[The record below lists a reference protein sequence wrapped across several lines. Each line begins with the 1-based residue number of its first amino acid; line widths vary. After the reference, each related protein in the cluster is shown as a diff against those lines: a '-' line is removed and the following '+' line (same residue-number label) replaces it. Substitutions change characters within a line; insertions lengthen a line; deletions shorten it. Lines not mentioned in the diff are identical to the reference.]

1 MNHSENTPGY
11 SVRLQLVFTLKD
23 GTSRAWILSNL
34 GGQAVLVGVPF
45 DQAKR
50 WVASDQADELSGL
63 AVDEQTYGRPVP
75 LSSIEAAGNLEQAFS
90 GGKKPGCGCDGKV
103 AVDVA
108 VVGTQRTE
116 VAFAGRGRLL
126 TGNTASEPLF
136 AVAEPGGDQVACC
149 GPACEG
155 AGTPNAV
162 VFDRFAASEGGG
174 YAIKESIETPFSK
187 ELTGAYASRT
197 PQCLP
202 WVRIARDPERFRSC
216 LAAAKAIG
224 PMTGP
229 KSVCKL
235 VGEYMMSQDQ
245 EVFLAILIDSQL
257 MVRGISEIARGARD
271 KVDVPVPDV
280 LRIAVVEGASA
291 IIVVH
296 NHPSTV
302 CKPSDS
308 DKLLTETIR
317 DASQTVNLELMDHVI
332 ICTKTKF
339 YSFAEAGKLKLRGYK
354 QKKR

>member
-1 MNHSENTPGY
+1 M
-11 SVRLQLVFTLKD
+11 LV
-23 GTSRAWILSNL
+23 A
-34 GGQAVLVGVPF
+34 VPF

-50 WVASDQADELSGL
+50 WITSDQADELPGL

-75 LSSIEAAGNLEQAFS
+75 LSSIESAANLEQAFP
-90 GGKKPGCGCDGKV
+90 GKKPDCGCGGSG

-108 VVGTQRTE
+108 VVGTQKTE
-116 VAFAGRGRLL
+116 VAFAGRGRLM
-126 TGNTASEPLF
+126 TGNAASEPLF

-162 VFDRFAASEGGG
+162 VFDRFAVSEGGG
-174 YAIKESIETPFSK
+174 YALKESIETPFNEK
-187 ELTGAYASRT
+187 LTSTYAQRQ
-197 PQCLP
+197 PACLP
-202 WVRIARDPERFRSC
+202 WVRIARDPERFRAC
-216 LAAAKAIG
+216 LAAARAIG

-235 VGEYMMSQDQ
+235 VGEYLMSQDQ

-271 KVDVPVPDV
+271 KVDVPIPDV

-291 IIVVH
+291 IIVCH
-296 NHPSTV
+296 NHPSSV

-332 ICTKTKF
+332 VCTKTKF

>member
-1 MNHSENTPGY
+1 MNHAQLTPGY
-11 SVRLQLVFTLKD
+11 PVRLQLIFSLKD
-23 GTSRAWILSNL
+23 GTPRAWMLSNL
-34 GGQAVLVGVPF
+34 HGQAVLVAVPF
-45 DQAKR
+45 DQARR
-50 WVASDQADELSGL
+50 WVEADQADEISL

-75 LSSIEAAGNLEQAFS
+75 FTSIE
-90 GGKKPGCGCDGKV
+90 GGKPGGCGCGGADGV
-103 AVDVA
+103 VDVA

-116 VAFAGRGRLL
+116 VAFAGRGRLM

-136 AVAEPGGDQVACC
+136 AVAEPSGDQVACC